1 MAKII
6 RFKTPQDNL
15 IEALENILERARNG
29 EFKGFVFAAKLPNGE
44 VGTAWINADV
54 GERNELASHLQ
65 LDVVYAVIEA
75 NMDKLVEWV

>member
-15 IEALENILERARNG
+15 IETLERILELARNG
-29 EFKGFVFAAKLPNGE
+29 EIENFILAAKLPNGE
-44 VGTAWINADV
+44 VATSWSNADV
-54 GERNELASHLQ
+54 GTRNELVSHLQ

-75 NMDKLVEWV
+75 NMDQLVEWV

>member
-15 IEALENILERARNG
+15 VEALEKILELARNG
-29 EFKGFVFAAKLPNGE
+29 GIENFILAAKLPNGE
-44 VGTAWINADV
+44 VATSWFNADV
-54 GERNELASHLQ
+54 GTRNELVSHLQ

-75 NMDKLVEWV
+75 NMDQLVERV